1 MSNKILSIGNDFNKY
16 DICNDK
22 INSKISNKSKDE
34 IKMKNQNTKKENI
47 DLKNKI
53 NNQNYKIYMKL
64 LIITY
69 LFSQIFSSNNKCS
82 IKLNF
87 SKITLKIKE
96 QEVKLY
102 FVNQT
107 VISRVFITQIK

>member
-53 NNQNYKIYMKL
+53 NNKN
-64 LIITY
+64 
-69 LFSQIFSSNNKCS
+69 
-82 IKLNF
+82 
-87 SKITLKIKE
+87 
-96 QEVKLY
+96 
-102 FVNQT
+102 
-107 VISRVFITQIK
+107 